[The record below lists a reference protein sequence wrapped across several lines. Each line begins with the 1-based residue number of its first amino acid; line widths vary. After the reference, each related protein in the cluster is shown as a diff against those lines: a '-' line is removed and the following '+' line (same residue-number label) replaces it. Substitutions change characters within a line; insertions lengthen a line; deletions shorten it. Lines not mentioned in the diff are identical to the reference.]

1 MLLLGKAL
9 GGGMPLG
16 AFISSNEIMK
26 CLSHNPVLGHITTFG
41 GHPVSC
47 AAGKAAMEALLEEHM
62 VTAVRDKEALFLK
75 LLQHPRILNINSR
88 GLMMAV
94 RFSGFD
100 EVQQVI
106 KGCLEEGL
114 FTDWFLFASDSIRI
128 VPPLTIS
135 PDEITEACT
144 RLIRVLDKL

>member
-1 MLLLGKAL
+1 M
-9 GGGMPLG
+9 
-16 AFISSNEIMK
+16 
-26 CLSHNPVLGHITTFG
+26 
-41 GHPVSC
+41 
-47 AAGKAAMEALLEEHM
+47 
-62 VTAVRDKEALFLK
+62 RDKEALFLK